1 MKISIPLL
9 SLLMLFAC
17 KNDKSEKASLPSQV
31 YHYIKID
38 TAALVNKHSVYVP
51 VYSHIYSETGE
62 SAINLT
68 AILSIRNTSYTDS
81 FYVTD
86 VIYYGSQGEVLKRY
100 IDSSL
105 LVKPM
110 TSVEF
115 VVERTESKGGA
126 GANFVVKWGSFTVGS
141 EPLIQTVMNEIS
153 RGISFVT
160 DGVEMK

>member
-1 MKISIPLL
+1 
-9 SLLMLFAC
+9 MLFAC

>member
-1 MKISIPLL
+1 
-9 SLLMLFAC
+9 MLFAC
-17 KNDKSEKASLPSQV
+17 RNDKSEKASLPSQV

-38 TAALVNKHSVYVP
+38 TAALINKHSVYVP

-86 VIYYGSQGEVLKRY
+86 VIYYGSQGEVLRRY
-100 IDSSL
+100 IDSPL

-110 TSVEF
+110 TSIEF

-126 GANFVVKWGSFTVGS
+126 GANFVVKWGSFSAGS

-160 DGVEMK
+160 NGVEMK